1 MNACERH
8 GHAIAGHQ
16 CEVCG
21 DSCEE
26 IVGSLNTRLGIA
38 MVLLEEAS
46 ETSVLGED
54 LRMRI
59 ERFLERRK

>member
-1 MNACERH
+1 MNACERR
-8 GHAIAGHQ
+8 GHAIAGHE

-26 IVGSLNTRLGIA
+26 IVGNLNTHLGIA
-38 MVLLEEAS
+38 MMLLEEAS
-46 ETSVLGED
+46 KTSVLGED

-59 ERFLERRK
+59 GRFLERRK